1 MFASLAKGTSKISNP
16 LMGED
21 CLATLAAFKAMGIQ
35 LSGYPVSGQKTEP
48 KLGRSSLIIDSPGF
62 DALHSPLVPLD
73 FANSGTTARLM
84 TGLLAAMPQLFV
96 TCFGDGSLSGRP
108 MGRVVKLLREMGA
121 KISGREGG
129 EFLPLAI
136 QGSRLRGKALQSD
149 KASAQ
154 VKSAILLAG
163 CFAEGATSIT
173 LPDGGRDHTEN
184 FLRHLGATVNISK
197 SSGKETI
204 TVEGTFAPKAFQYR
218 VPGDPS
224 SAAFFA
230 VLAAISGGG
239 KAKIERMLWNPTRTG
254 FLEVLTRMGVGIEPG
269 AIDTTAMEPV
279 TTLKVTSG
287 ALQAVD
293 TGELN
298 PATFIDEIPI
308 LAVAAAFAR
317 GTSRFRALHELRVK
331 ESDRLAATGKLL
343 QKAGVRVEIEAD
355 DLIVHGQPRRI
366 KAFRFDPDGD
376 HRLAMAGA
384 ILGQMA
390 DGPSEITDPDCVR
403 VSYPNFFEQLE
414 QVRSL

>member
-1 MFASLAKGTSKISNP
+1 MFASLAKGTSKIVNP

-21 CLATLAAFKAMGIQ
+21 CLATLAAFKAMGIELKGQ
-35 LSGYPVSGQKTEP
+35 LRGHRTEP
-48 KLGRSSLIIDSPGF
+48 RLGPASLVIDSPGF
-62 DALHSPLVPLD
+62 AALHSPLVPLN

-96 TCFGDGSLSGRP
+96 TCFGDGSLSSRP

-121 KISGREGG
+121 NISGRDSG
-129 EFLPLAI
+129 EFLPIAI
-136 QGSRLRGKALQSD
+136 QGSRLRGRALRSD

-163 CFAEGATSIT
+163 CFAEGETSIT

-184 FLRHLGATVNISK
+184 FLHHLGAALKISK
-197 SSGKETI
+197 SNGQESI
-204 TVEGTFAPKAFQYR
+204 VVEGTFAPKPFQYR

-239 KAKIERMLWNPTRTG
+239 QVKIERMLWNATRTG
-254 FLEVLTRMGVGIEPG
+254 FLEVLTMMGVGIEPG
-269 AIDTTAMEPV
+269 PIDRKAMEPV
-279 TTLKVTSG
+279 TTLKVIGKS
-287 ALQAVD
+287 LRAVD
-293 TGELN
+293 TGGLN

-317 GTSRFRALHELRVK
+317 GTSRFRDLHELRVK
-331 ESDRLAATGKLL
+331 ESDRLVATCKLL

-355 DLIVHGQPRRI
+355 DLIVHGQPRRLRG
-366 KAFRFDPDGD
+366 FRFDPDGD

-390 DGPSEITDPDCVR
+390 DGPSEILDPDCVR